1 MWENIIINLFIFI
14 FIYIPIDEIKT
25 NNRCNLSFLMYLNMR
40 IKIIKFISFKN

>member
-14 FIYIPIDEIKT
+14 FIHIPIDEIKT
-25 NNRCNLSFLMYLNMR
+25 NNRSNFLFLMYLNMG